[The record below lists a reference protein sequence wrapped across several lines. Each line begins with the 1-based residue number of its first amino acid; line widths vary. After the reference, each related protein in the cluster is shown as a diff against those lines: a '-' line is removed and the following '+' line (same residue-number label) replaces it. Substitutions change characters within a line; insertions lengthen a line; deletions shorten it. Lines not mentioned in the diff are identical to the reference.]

1 MLVEQEKETYIETK
15 QKQKKKRKIGG
26 IYASA
31 AITMTCTVL
40 VKLLYSEG
48 LGYII
53 EDCWDMII
61 YGVIGN
67 V

>member
-1 MLVEQEKETYIETK
+1 MLVEQEAGN
-15 QKQKKKRKIGG
+15 QKKKKKGKRGW

-31 AITMTCTVL
+31 AITMACTVL
-40 VKLLYSEG
+40 VKLLDFES